1 LESRPSARQKIRP
14 RYLVDFEEHDKKILD
29 QRKNFEESDSDDEKN
44 DEDFNEDDSELDP
57 EEEEDDS
64 DEEEYVNGKFKK
76 VKKRRGQ
83 RNKGKVL

>member
-1 LESRPSARQKIRP
+1 MD
-14 RYLVDFEEHDKKILD
+14 DFEDNEKKIVD
-29 QRKNFEESDSDDEKN
+29 QRKIAEESDPDDEKK

-76 VKKRRGQ
+76 VKKRRDH
-83 RNKGKVL
+83 RNKGKTHSSSGRGANLYKR